1 MACRAIATVGLST
14 LDWRPRMPRHPKPP
28 SEVKSIVFRMRLTP
42 PQHDLV
48 VAAAHHEDRDPV
60 DWARRLVLREATKI
74 VDRANVR
81 SERTAHGQGAAA
93 GRHRP
98 KGD

>member
-1 MACRAIATVGLST
+1 
-14 LDWRPRMPRHPKPP
+14 MPRHPKPAT
-28 SEVKSIVFRMRLTP
+28 EVKSIVFRMRLTP
-42 PQHDLV
+42 PQHELV

-74 VDRANVR
+74 AERASAR
-81 SERTAHGQGAAA
+81 SARAVQGHETAG

-98 KGD
+98 KVE